1 MFRFVNPFRR
11 NFLGIDLGTAHT
23 LVYRRGDGI
32 VMRIPSVIAYNA
44 ETGDIIAIGEE
55 AKKMYGKTPEGIYAK
70 RPIKDGVIENLEL
83 VQEFLSYIIKSQSKF
98 ISPILIV
105 GIPAGANDVERK
117 AVIDAG
123 EGAGAREVYLIE
135 EPIAS
140 ALGMGLPI
148 HEPKGHLVVD
158 IGGGTTEIAIISLNK
173 IAHQN
178 SIKVAGDEIDDA
190 IKEYVRR
197 KFTVNI
203 GDLTAEEIKIKL
215 GNAFPLEEEEYMEIT
230 GLDLATHRPKT
241 IRLSSSDIREA
252 IDPPI
257 NQIISAIN
265 RLLENS
271 QPDLVRDVLDN
282 GMYLAGGGALIRGI
296 DKRFENE
303 LKIKVN
309 IAKNP
314 IETVVAGIGKVVENF
329 DQYKEI
335 LSKGRKLLSR
345 RR

>member
-1 MFRFVNPFRR
+1 MFRFANPFRR

-23 LVYRRGDGI
+23 LVYRKNDGI

-44 ETGDIIAIGEE
+44 ETGEIIAIGED
-55 AKKMYGKTPEGIYAK
+55 AKKMYGKTPEGIFAK

-83 VQEFLSYIIKSQSKF
+83 VQEFLSYIIKSQSRF
-98 ISPILIV
+98 ISPVLIV

-148 HEPKGHLVVD
+148 HEPKGHLIVD
-158 IGGGTTEIAIISLNK
+158 IGGGTTEIAIISLSK

-230 GLDLATHRPKT
+230 GLDLATHKPKP

-265 RLLENS
+265 RLLEES
-271 QPDLVRDVLDN
+271 QPDLVRDVVDN
-282 GMYLAGGGALIRGI
+282 GIYLAGGGALIKGM
-296 DKRFENE
+296 DKRIENE

-314 IETVVAGIGKVVENF
+314 LETVVAGIGKVVEDFNT
-329 DQYKEI
+329 YKDV
-335 LSKGRKLLSR
+335 LSKGRKLLGR

>member
-1 MFRFVNPFRR
+1 MFKFVNPFKR

-32 VMRIPSVIAYNA
+32 VMRVPSVIAYNA
-44 ETGDIIAIGEE
+44 ETGDIIAIGES
-55 AKKMYGKTPEGIYAK
+55 AKRMYGKTPEGIYAK
-70 RPIKDGVIENLEL
+70 KPIKDGVIENLEL
-83 VQEFLSYIIKSQSKF
+83 VQEFLSHIIRSQSRF
-98 ISPILIV
+98 ISPVLIV

-123 EGAGAREVYLIE
+123 EGAGAREVYLVE

-148 HEPKGHLVVD
+148 HEPRGHLIVD
-158 IGGGTTEIAIISLNK
+158 IGGGTTEIAIISLSK

-190 IKEYVRR
+190 IKEYIRR

-230 GLDLATHRPKT
+230 GLDLATHKPKP

-265 RLLENS
+265 RLLEES
-271 QPDLVRDVLDN
+271 QPDLVRDVVDN
-282 GMYLAGGGALIRGI
+282 GIYLAGGGALIKGM
-296 DKRFENE
+296 DKRIENE

-314 IETVVAGIGKVVENF
+314 LETVVAGIGKVVEDFNT
-329 DQYKEI
+329 YREV
-335 LSKGRKLLSR
+335 LSRGKKLLGR

>member
-1 MFRFVNPFRR
+1 MFRFVNPFKR

-44 ETGDIIAIGEE
+44 ETGDIIAIGED
-55 AKKMYGKTPEGIYAK
+55 AKRMYGKTPEGIYAK

-83 VQEFLSYIIKSQSKF
+83 VQEFLSYIIKSQSRF
-98 ISPILIV
+98 ISPVLIV

-148 HEPKGHLVVD
+148 HEPRGHLIVD
-158 IGGGTTEIAIISLNK
+158 IGGGTTEIAIISLSK

-230 GLDLATHRPKT
+230 GLDLATHKPKL

-257 NQIISAIN
+257 NQIINAIN
-265 RLLENS
+265 RLLEES
-271 QPDLVRDVLDN
+271 QPDLVRDVVDN
-282 GMYLAGGGALIRGI
+282 GIYLAGGGALIKGM
-296 DKRFENE
+296 DKRIENE

-314 IETVVAGIGKVVENF
+314 LETVVAGIGKVVENF
-329 DQYKEI
+329 NTYREV
-335 LSKGRKLLSR
+335 LSRGRKLLGKR
-345 RR
+345 R

>member
-1 MFRFVNPFRR
+1 MFRIVNPFKR

-32 VMRIPSVIAYNA
+32 VMRVPSVIAYNA
-44 ETGDIIAIGEE
+44 ETGDIIAIGEG
-55 AKKMYGKTPEGIYAK
+55 AKRMYGKTPEGIFAK
-70 RPIKDGVIENLEL
+70 KPIKDGVIENLEL
-83 VQEFLSYIIKSQSKF
+83 VQEFLSYIIKSQSRF
-98 ISPILIV
+98 ISPVLIV

-148 HEPKGHLVVD
+148 HEPKGHLIVD

-230 GLDLATHRPKT
+230 GLDLATHKPKP

-257 NQIISAIN
+257 NQIISAIT
-265 RLLENS
+265 RLLEES
-271 QPDLVRDVLDN
+271 QPDLVRDVVDN
-282 GMYLAGGGALIRGI
+282 GIYLAGGGALIKGM
-296 DKRFENE
+296 DKRIENE

-314 IETVVAGIGKVVENF
+314 LETVVAGIGKVVEDFNT
-329 DQYKEI
+329 YKEV
-335 LSKGRKLLSR
+335 LSKGRKLLGR

>member
-1 MFRFVNPFRR
+1 MFRFTNPFKR

-44 ETGDIIAIGEE
+44 ETGDIIAIGED
-55 AKKMYGKTPEGIYAK
+55 AKRMYGKTPEGIFAK

-83 VQEFLSYIIKSQSKF
+83 VQEFLSYIIKSQSRF
-98 ISPILIV
+98 ISPVLIV

-148 HEPKGHLVVD
+148 HEPKGHLIVD
-158 IGGGTTEIAIISLNK
+158 IGGGTTEIAIISLSK

-230 GLDLATHRPKT
+230 GLDLATHKPKP

-265 RLLENS
+265 RLLEES
-271 QPDLVRDVLDN
+271 QPDLVRDVVDN
-282 GMYLAGGGALIRGI
+282 GIYLAGGGALIKGM
-296 DKRFENE
+296 DKRIENE

-314 IETVVAGIGKVVENF
+314 LETVVAGIGKVVENF
-329 DQYKEI
+329 NTYREV
-335 LSKGRKLLSR
+335 LSKGRKLLGR

>member
-1 MFRFVNPFRR
+1 MLQISNLFKRFYR
-11 NFLGIDLGTAHT
+11 GIDLGTAHT
-23 LVYRRGDGI
+23 LVYKRGEGI

-44 ETGDIIAIGEE
+44 ESGEIIAIGEE
-55 AKKMYGKTPEGIYAK
+55 AKRMYGKTPEGIYAK

-83 VQEFLSYIIKSQSKF
+83 VQEFLSFIIKANSRF
-98 ISPILIV
+98 ISPILVV

-148 HEPKGHLVVD
+148 QEAKGHLVVD
-158 IGGGTTEIAIISLNK
+158 IGGGTTEIAIISLGK

-178 SIKVAGDEIDDA
+178 SIKIAGDEIDEA

-197 KFTVNI
+197 KYTVNI

-215 GNAFPLEEEEYMEIT
+215 GNAFPSEEEEYMEIT
-230 GLDLATHRPKT
+230 GLDLATHRPKV

-252 IDPPI
+252 IDGPI
-257 NQIISAIN
+257 NQIINAVN

-271 QPDLVRDVLDN
+271 QPDLVRDVLEN
-282 GMYLAGGGALIRGI
+282 GMYLAGGGALIKGI

-309 IAKNP
+309 IASNP
-314 IETVVAGIGKVVENF
+314 LETVVSGIGKVVESFNEYRDNLF
-329 DQYKEI
+329 
-335 LSKGRKLLSR
+335 KGKKLLGR

>member
-1 MFRFVNPFRR
+1 MLQFSNLFKRFY
-11 NFLGIDLGTAHT
+11 LGIDLGTAHT
-23 LVYRRGDGI
+23 LVYKRGEGI

-44 ETGDIIAIGEE
+44 ESGEIIAIGEE
-55 AKKMYGKTPEGIYAK
+55 AKRMYGKTPEGIYAK

-83 VQEFLSYIIKSQSKF
+83 VQEFLSFIIKANSRF
-98 ISPILIV
+98 ISPILVV

-148 HEPKGHLVVD
+148 QEAKGHLVVD
-158 IGGGTTEIAIISLNK
+158 IGGGTTEIAIISLGK

-178 SIKVAGDEIDDA
+178 SIKIAGDEIDEA

-197 KFTVNI
+197 KYTVNI

-215 GNAFPLEEEEYMEIT
+215 GNAFPSEEEEYMEIT
-230 GLDLATHRPKT
+230 GLDLATHRPKV

-252 IDPPI
+252 IDGPI
-257 NQIISAIN
+257 NQIINAVN

-271 QPDLVRDVLDN
+271 QPDLVRDVLEN
-282 GMYLAGGGALIRGI
+282 GMYLAGGGALIKGI

-309 IAKNP
+309 IASNP
-314 IETVVAGIGKVVENF
+314 LETVVSGIGKVVESFNEYRDNLF
-329 DQYKEI
+329 
-335 LSKGRKLLSR
+335 KGKKLLGR